1 MGTLGIRLCPGLDE
15 IQLHLCIFVLSVY
28 IHASHTQN
36 YLCYIIITGITNE
49 DVQEVFMGNVC
60 SAGAGQAP
68 TRQAVLG
75 SGNDSLMLDL
85 NWTCV

>member
-1 MGTLGIRLCPGLDE
+1 ML
-15 IQLHLCIFVLSVY
+15 
-28 IHASHTQN
+28 
-36 YLCYIIITGITNE
+36 IITGITNE

-75 SGNDSLMLDL
+75 AGNNSLLLDL

>member
-1 MGTLGIRLCPGLDE
+1 LLVGCVGI
-15 IQLHLCIFVLSVY
+15 S
-28 IHASHTQN
+28 
-36 YLCYIIITGITNE
+36 NE

-75 SGNDSLMLDL
+75 AGIVI
-85 NWTCV
+85 T